1 MRGIFSQAMVMCAS
15 SPELVEILDPPPGS
29 VPGDK
34 VICEG
39 YPGTPDEQLNPK
51 KKVRGGALIIVQEIR
66 TYTCPHVWDI
76 YSQIQ
81 YWTTKITLD
90 LHV

>member
-15 SPELVEILDPPPGS
+15 SPELAEILDPPPGA

-34 VICEG
+34 IICEG

-51 KKVRGGALIIVQEIR
+51 RKVTKGKRITQIV
-66 TYTCPHVWDI
+66 P
-76 YSQIQ
+76 
-81 YWTTKITLD
+81 LF
-90 LHV
+90 